1 MGQKVN
7 PHGLRVGVI
16 KGWDTQW
23 YADKKDFAKN
33 LKEDYEIRKFI
44 KDKYYAAAVSR
55 VAIERAASRV
65 VVTVYTGKPGVL
77 IGKAGSEIEVI
88 KKDLSKLT
96 HGKTIVINVTEVRKP
111 DADAQLVAEGVA
123 QQLEKRMS
131 FRRAMKQAIGRAMRS
146 GVKGV
151 KMMVSGRLD
160 GAEIARC
167 EQYHEGSIPL
177 QTLRADIDYGFA
189 EAHTTFGTIG
199 VKVWIYKGE
208 VLAKR
213 PKEEKAML
221 IPKRVKRRKQH
232 RGMLRGKAHRGNKV
246 AYGEFGLVAAGSA
259 RITSRQIEAAR
270 IAMTRFIKRGG
281 QVWID
286 IFPHKPIT
294 RHPAESRMGSGKG
307 AVEYWVADVL
317 PGRVLFEMAGV
328 PEDIAREAMR
338 LAGHK
343 LPIKTKFMV
352 KGQPNPVTGELPEGG
367 KKITEGGEG

>member
-23 YADKKDFAKN
+23 YADKKDFGKN

-44 KDKYYAAAVSR
+44 KNKYYAAAISKIL
-55 VAIERAASRV
+55 IERAANRI
-65 VVTVYTGKPGVL
+65 VVTVCTGKPGVL
-77 IGKAGSEIEVI
+77 IGKAGAEIEVI

-96 HGKTIVINVTEVRKP
+96 KGKNIVINVTEVRKP
-111 DADAQLVAEGVA
+111 DSDAQLVAEGVA

-189 EAHTTFGTIG
+189 EAHTTFGMIG

-208 VLAKR
+208 IL
-213 PKEEKAML
+213 KA
-221 IPKRVKRRKQH
+221 
-232 RGMLRGKAHRGNKV
+232 KAH
-246 AYGEFGLVAAGSA
+246 
-259 RITSRQIEAAR
+259 
-270 IAMTRFIKRGG
+270 
-281 QVWID
+281 
-286 IFPHKPIT
+286 
-294 RHPAESRMGSGKG
+294 
-307 AVEYWVADVL
+307 
-317 PGRVLFEMAGV
+317 
-328 PEDIAREAMR
+328 
-338 LAGHK
+338 
-343 LPIKTKFMV
+343 
-352 KGQPNPVTGELPEGG
+352 
-367 KKITEGGEG
+367 EGGEQ

>member
-33 LKEDYEIRKFI
+33 LKEDYEIRNFI
-44 KDKYYAAAVSR
+44 KKKYYAAAISKIL
-55 VAIERAASRV
+55 IERAANRV
-65 VVTVYTGKPGVL
+65 VVTVLTGKPGVL

-88 KKDLSKLT
+88 KKDLAALT
-96 HGKTIVINVTEVRKP
+96 RGKVIVINVTEVRKP
-111 DADAQLVAEGVA
+111 DSDAQLVAESVA

-189 EAHTTFGTIG
+189 EAHTTFGMIG

-208 VLAKR
+208 VL
-213 PKEEKAML
+213 KA
-221 IPKRVKRRKQH
+221 
-232 RGMLRGKAHRGNKV
+232 KAH
-246 AYGEFGLVAAGSA
+246 
-259 RITSRQIEAAR
+259 
-270 IAMTRFIKRGG
+270 
-281 QVWID
+281 
-286 IFPHKPIT
+286 
-294 RHPAESRMGSGKG
+294 
-307 AVEYWVADVL
+307 
-317 PGRVLFEMAGV
+317 
-328 PEDIAREAMR
+328 
-338 LAGHK
+338 
-343 LPIKTKFMV
+343 
-352 KGQPNPVTGELPEGG
+352 
-367 KKITEGGEG
+367 EGGEQ